1 MWSLIS
7 SQGEDR
13 DKQHLIA
20 NVKQQLID
28 ASVQFHAAL
37 RRHHSK
43 TFADMYKVAISIQQ
57 CVQKSIK
64 ANGICGSVEMESIL
78 QHEVSP
84 VPVFPCP
91 WPNLEVT

>member
-1 MWSLIS
+1 MVIDLLT
-7 SQGEDR
+7 GEDR
-13 DKQHLIA
+13 GKQHLIA

-64 ANGICGSVEMESIL
+64 ANGKWISGNGIY
-78 QHEVSP
+78 SP
-84 VPVFPCP
+84 A
-91 WPNLEVT
+91 